1 MKNPL
6 SNFRTVRRR
15 GVAVALVAA
24 LCAGLP
30 ACRTTENIEPNRSSA
45 TERVAQQPQ
54 LTDAFG
60 RQLMQTVQY
69 PQSARADRVEGKVT
83 LGFTVTETGQV
94 TDVKVVKGIRDDL
107 DQEAMRAFGSVKQ
120 AWQPGTQGGKPQS
133 VRTTASLLFFFSPEG
148 QASVALADPAND
160 PDANPGPD
168 ADGVYTEVEQM
179 PDFAGGFP
187 ALATYLSQNLK
198 YPAEARTNNVTGTVF
213 VEFVVRADGSVE
225 AAKVL
230 RGPDASLGVEAVRVV
245 QAMPK
250 WVPGQEKGQSVP
262 VRYVLPIKFALSDQ

>member
-6 SNFRTVRRR
+6 SNFRLVLRR
-15 GVAVALVAA
+15 GIAVALVAT
-24 LCAGLP
+24 LCAGLN
-30 ACRTTENIEPNRSSA
+30 ACRSTENIEPDRARA
-45 TERVAQQPQ
+45 TERVAQKPQ

-60 RQLMQTVQY
+60 QQLMQMVRY
-69 PQSARADRVEGKVT
+69 PQSARTDRVAGKVT

-94 TDVKVVKGIRDDL
+94 TDVKVVKGVRDDL
-107 DQEAMRAFGSVKQ
+107 DQEAVRAFQSVKH

-160 PDANPGPD
+160 PDANTGPD
-168 ADGVYTEVEQM
+168 ADGVYTQVEQA
-179 PDFAGGFP
+179 PDFVGGFP
-187 ALATYLSQNLK
+187 ALVTYLSQNLK

-230 RGPDASLGVEAVRVV
+230 RGPDASLGAEAVRVV

-250 WVPGQEKGQSVP
+250 WVPGQEKGQLVP